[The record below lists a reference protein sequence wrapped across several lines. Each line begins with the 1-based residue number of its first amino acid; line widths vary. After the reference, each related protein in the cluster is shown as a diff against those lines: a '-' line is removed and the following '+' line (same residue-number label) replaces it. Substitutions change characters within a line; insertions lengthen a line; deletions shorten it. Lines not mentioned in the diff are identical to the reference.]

1 MSHQGFIV
9 MRAVVVPID
18 DAIDDATMGAI
29 DAAIERAIDRV
40 LEDSFFAKPKQVCAL
55 LGISISTYNRAVRAR
70 LIETTPRGD
79 YEAVSRPVL
88 RPLLKYGFPSMTGK
102 SAA

>member
-1 MSHQGFIV
+1 MNALTV
-9 MRAVVVPID
+9 LMD
-18 DAIDDATMGAI
+18 DAIDDATMAAI

-40 LEDSFFAKPKQVCAL
+40 LGDSFFAKPKQVCAL
-55 LGISISTYNRAVRAR
+55 LGISLSTYNRAVRAR
-70 LIETTPRGD
+70 LIQTIPRGD

-88 RPLLKYGFPSMTGK
+88 RPLMKYGFGSTTRK

>member
-1 MSHQGFIV
+1 

-18 DAIDDATMGAI
+18 DAIDDAMMAAI
-29 DAAIERAIDRV
+29 DDAIERAIYRV
-40 LEDSFFAKPKQVCAL
+40 IGDSFFAKPKQVCAL
-55 LGISISTYNRAVRAR
+55 LGISMSTYNRAVRAG
-70 LIETTPRGD
+70 LIATTPRGD

-88 RPLLKYGFPSMTGK
+88 RPLLKYGFGSMTGK

>member
-1 MSHQGFIV
+1 MKEV
-9 MRAVVVPID
+9 TVPID
-18 DAIDDATMGAI
+18 DSVDGATMAGI

-40 LEDSFFAKPKQVCAL
+40 IGDSFFAKPKQTCVL
-55 LGISISTYNRAVRAR
+55 MGISMSTYNRGVRAG

-88 RPLLKYGFPSMTGK
+88 RTLMKYGFSSMTGK